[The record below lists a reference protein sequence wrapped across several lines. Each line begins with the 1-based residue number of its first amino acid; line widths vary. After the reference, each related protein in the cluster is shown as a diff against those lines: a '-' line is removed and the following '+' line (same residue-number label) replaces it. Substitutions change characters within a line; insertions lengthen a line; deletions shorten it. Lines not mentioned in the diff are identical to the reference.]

1 MKNELLFIILLSL
14 FLIFI
19 SMMGTISAANWTVNP
34 GDSIQ
39 SVINNASSNDTIIV
53 NDNYGSG
60 YTYTENVVV
69 NKTVQLKVNN
79 GGNVTIQALNSSQP
93 IFTVN
98 AFGNST
104 KIQNFK
110 ITGATDS
117 SGIYL
122 DGTSNCI
129 IYGNSLTGNQ
139 YGLYILN
146 GKNNF
151 LSGNIVINNEYG
163 IYLYNSSANVEFN
176 RIVGNSK
183 YGLYTGG
190 NETAHAT
197 NNWWGTN
204 NPVIS
209 SNSGSDIYIA
219 GGTVTYNP
227 WLVLTVSPTSYK
239 VSGGK
244 TYEATITA
252 DLNHNSNGG
261 YLSTL
266 IHVPD
271 GIPVNFASN
280 NGSAVTSTGYT
291 VKGEASA
298 TLVLNPNL
306 QSGLTNVNATVDGQS
321 NSTLVDRIAKAVIT
335 ISSSAVDVDSIHLE
349 LDLNKFNELNWW
361 LVFDYGITIYEYG
374 YMYFGDYYAYENP
387 NLMPEVWTY
396 HYSPL
401 NLTYE
406 VPLNESVSWVSV
418 LWKNTGLFLEEVDIV
433 VNGNVVL
440 NKTVLNTNYFQ
451 YKNSFSQNVFGNINF
466 LNWLFS
472 NTPCAM
478 LELNNIIAV
487 NPQLQNLTG
496 NGLEEAMLARAKQV
510 NNFTDSEINFI
521 RNRQDFKDTL
531 TMHIF
536 YPGDAAK
543 TITINDPD
551 TNENLDLYFRGNP
564 IVRVSDI
571 IYADGFYTYQTG
583 IDQNNVT
590 QYKAEPAG
598 YEGVRSFAIATTK
611 VTDGI
616 LQYWLDQKDRTNVNG
631 TLLYPEG
638 PMKAAYGTFLNAL
651 LVIKCHDMVADAA
664 ASKFNVTWARTT
676 PIAVSTLDDAY
687 NTLLTGEMS
696 HRMGMDVTGDPDNVR
711 AFRFACSSS
720 FSPIEYWVMASLF
733 PNQDQNGTIIGPNPL
748 GSVTLGLGDMIL
760 NGEQVDIFMSNGY
773 IVIKAVGSNGKILLI
788 DPETGLV
795 MDLLTGNE
803 TSCGSYCYKNQQAE
817 WGNDLGEQ
825 LLNNLPSWLGFIGGF
840 SMSGASAFT
849 IDFGTSELAAVLGS
863 NPVGWVIGLAA
874 VFGAVDGY
882 LIATYPD
889 EAVPANLEA
898 IPFVGTFL
906 SVYSLQSVLQGNG
919 DPLTP
924 GNLAVSCHKGAN
936 LLLVLSEDEDFDNIV
951 TELEGLYNTGKYDDI
966 KQSNKLVKKYKEGK
980 DKLDGLGNGGDDPDK
995 WRKMLDEAVKN
1006 KKWVAATLIVGA
1018 GLLNA
1023 FSNFL
1028 DSLENHK

>member
-1 MKNELLFIILLSL
+1 MKNKFLFIILLSL
-14 FLIFI
+14 FLILI
-19 SMMGTISAANWTVNP
+19 SITGTVSAANLTVNP

-53 NDNYGSG
+53 NDNNGSA
-60 YTYTENVVV
+60 YTYTENVVI
-69 NKTVQLKVNN
+69 NKTIQLKSND
-79 GGNVTIQALNSSQP
+79 GGNVTIHALNSSQP

-183 YGLYTGG
+183 YGLYNGG

-204 NPVIS
+204 NPIIS
-209 SNSGSDIYIA
+209 QNSGSDICIA

-239 VSGGK
+239 VFEDK

-252 DLNHNSNGG
+252 DLNHNSNGE

-266 IHVPD
+266 IHVLD

-280 NGSAVTSTGYT
+280 NGSTVTRTGYT
-291 VKGEASA
+291 AKGEVSA

-306 QSGLTNVNATVDGQS
+306 QSGLTNVNATVDSQS

-335 ISSSAVDVDSIHLE
+335 ISSSAVDVDSIQWE
-349 LDLNKFNELNWW
+349 LDLNKFNELNWR
-361 LVFDYGITIYEYG
+361 LVCDYGITIYEYG
-374 YMYFGDYYAYENP
+374 YIFFGDYYAYENHD
-387 NLMPEVWTY
+387 LIPEVWTY

-406 VPLNESVSWVSV
+406 VPLNESVSWISV
-418 LWKNTGLFLEEVDIV
+418 LWKNTGLFQEEVDLV

-440 NKTVLNTNYFQ
+440 NKTVLNANYLQ
-451 YKNSFSQNVFGNINF
+451 YKNNFSQKVFNNINY

-472 NTPCAM
+472 NTPCAI

-496 NGLEEAMLARAKQV
+496 NGLEEAMLAWSKQV

-521 RNRQDFKDTL
+521 RNRQDFKDKL
-531 TMHIF
+531 AMRIF

-543 TITINDPD
+543 TITVNDPD
-551 TNENLDLYFRGNP
+551 TNENLDLYFPGNP

-590 QYKAEPAG
+590 HYTAEPAG

-616 LQYWLDQKDRTNVNG
+616 LQYWLDQKDRTDANG

-651 LVIKCHDMVADAA
+651 LVIKCHDGVADEA
-664 ASKFNVTWARTT
+664 ASEYNVTWSRNT

-687 NTLLTGEMS
+687 NTLLTGEMD
-696 HRMGMDVTGDPDNVR
+696 HRMGMDVTGDPDNVW
-711 AFRFACSSS
+711 AFRFACSYS
-720 FSPIEYWVMASLF
+720 FSPIEYWIMERLF
-733 PNQDQNGTIIGPNPL
+733 PNLNPNGTTIGPNPR
-748 GSVTLGLGDMIL
+748 SCVTIGLGNTL
-760 NGEQVDIFMSNGY
+760 NSNEVDIFMSNGY
-773 IVIKAVGSNGKILLI
+773 LVVKSTNNDMFLI
-788 DPETGLV
+788 FDPETGIFR
-795 MDLLTGNE
+795 DILTRKDAN
-803 TSCGSYCYKNQQAE
+803 CGCYCYKNQQAE
-817 WGNDLGEQ
+817 LAFDLGEDIIQ
-825 LLNNLPSWLGFIGGF
+825 WLKNYDWKKSLGEPQNVDGYYMGMIGFPADPFLAFVSGGNAGENTLVHVKVKRTPYTTGFWAVECALTYYTASGESHTYTQYWVLVGGTLGKFIGGSHTF
-840 SMSGASAFT
+840 EF
-849 IDFGTSELAAVLGS
+849 VLPPSSIMGGRIMDIHLS
-863 NPVGWVIGLAA
+863 YIS
-874 VFGAVDGY
+874 FF
-882 LIATYPD
+882 D
-889 EAVPANLEA
+889 EY
-898 IPFVGTFL
+898 TR
-906 SVYSLQSVLQGNG
+906 
-919 DPLTP
+919 
-924 GNLAVSCHKGAN
+924 
-936 LLLVLSEDEDFDNIV
+936 NI
-951 TELEGLYNTGKYDDI
+951 
-966 KQSNKLVKKYKEGK
+966 
-980 DKLDGLGNGGDDPDK
+980 
-995 WRKMLDEAVKN
+995 
-1006 KKWVAATLIVGA
+1006 
-1018 GLLNA
+1018 
-1023 FSNFL
+1023 
-1028 DSLENHK
+1028 